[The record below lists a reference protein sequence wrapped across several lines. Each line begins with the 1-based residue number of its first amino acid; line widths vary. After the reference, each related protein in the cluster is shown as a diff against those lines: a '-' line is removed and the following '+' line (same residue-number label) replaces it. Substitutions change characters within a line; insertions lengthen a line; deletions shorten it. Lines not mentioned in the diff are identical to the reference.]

1 MKNILLIVSAFLLF
15 QTAALAQGAIGGRVL
30 NAKTAD
36 GVANVTVHVI
46 GSDGKEVAT
55 VTSDEN
61 GGFTF
66 EDLDAGTYKILVR
79 DAKGFQPAEQANITV
94 EDDETATVSLKLIAA
109 IAVTPQG
116 GGNTQTGG
124 PPKPK
129 VTTGC
134 TTSSASISRQF
145 STVNVNWVNSFDGNT
160 ILSNRKVF
168 MAGGIVKWFN
178 ECKGFGFITP
188 HEGGEDIF
196 FHFSAIMSAGYKSLM
211 ENQRVSFD
219 VITGPKG
226 KQASNIQPI

>member
-15 QTAALAQGAIGGRVL
+15 QTAAVAQGAIDGRVL
-30 NAKTAD
+30 NSKTAN
-36 GVANVTVHVI
+36 GVANVTVNVV
-46 GSDGKEVAT
+46 GPDGKVVTT
-55 VTSDEN
+55 VTTDKS
-61 GGFTF
+61 GAFTV
-66 EDLDAGTYKILVR
+66 EGLDAGTYKILVR

-124 PPKPK
+124 PPKP
-129 VTTGC
+129 TATAGCGTG
-134 TTSSASISRQF
+134 SASISRQF

-168 MAGGIVKWFN
+168 FAAGLVKWFN

-188 HEGGEDIF
+188 DEGGGDIF
-196 FHFSAIMSAGYKSLM
+196 FHFSAIMSAGFKSVK
-211 ENQRVSFD
+211 ENKEFHSM
-219 VITGPKG
+219 
-226 KQASNIQPI
+226 

>member
-15 QTAALAQGAIGGRVL
+15 QTAALAQGAIGGCVL

-36 GVANVTVHVI
+36 GVANVTVHVV
-46 GSDGKEVAT
+46 GPNGKEVAT

-94 EDDETATVSLKLIAA
+94 EDDETATVSLKLSAA
-109 IAVTPQG
+109 VAVTPQG
-116 GGNTQTGG
+116 GGRPQS
-124 PPKPK
+124 
-129 VTTGC
+129 GC
-134 TTSSASISRQF
+134 GAGSASISKQF

-168 MAGGIVKWFN
+168 LAAGIVKWFN

-196 FHFSAIMSAGYKSLM
+196 FHFSAIMSAGFKSLN
-211 ENQRVSFD
+211 ENQRVSFE

-226 KQASNIQPI
+226 KQASNIQAI